1 MQAAGRKVAVVGM
14 GGAFPTCSNLD
25 DFSNKLFSNQSLIRQ
40 WDKAAAYGKQ
50 VRSVVS
56 GYITE
61 EEMGLE
67 AVLAPIAEAYP
78 ETYIDTLCRI
88 PDANLATAD
97 VGSIWAMLG
106 ALDSIKMAGW
116 TAKETQSEQ
125 TGVIVGSGGAGN
137 LILRIAWHNFFVEGK
152 KSRIA
157 GSHTIDRTMFYRDAA
172 NISCL
177 IKNKGVCE
185 AIGSACA
192 TGLGNIGYAY
202 RLIKFGVQD
211 RVIAGGLEGTSLETF
226 IGFDGNAGVEQRL
239 CA

>member
-1 MQAAGRKVAVVGM
+1 LLVWAELSPPAQ
-14 GGAFPTCSNLD
+14 TLD
-25 DFSNKLFSNQSLIRQ
+25 EFSNKLFSNQSLIRQ

-211 RVIAGGLEGTSLETF
+211 RVIAGGLEGTSLDTF